1 MTDFLFFVLN
11 PALLTATAILARKRT
26 LYQISATV
34 LLGLLIILVI
44 NFEGWGVAATG
55 WKTTIGGGLL
65 DLGPLAAVALFLLA
79 IHRNAGKRPG
89 VLMIGVPAIYFLGF
103 AAAVQIGMLLGWV
116 QP

>member
-1 MTDFLFFVLN
+1 
-11 PALLTATAILARKRT
+11 
-26 LYQISATV
+26 
-34 LLGLLIILVI
+34 
-44 NFEGWGVAATG
+44 
-55 WKTTIGGGLL
+55 L